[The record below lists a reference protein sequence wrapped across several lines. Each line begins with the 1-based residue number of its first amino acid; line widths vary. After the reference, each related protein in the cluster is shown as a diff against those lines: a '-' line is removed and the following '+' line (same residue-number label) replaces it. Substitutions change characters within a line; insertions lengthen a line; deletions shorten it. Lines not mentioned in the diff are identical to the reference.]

1 MIALG
6 IVVSGWAFFP
16 GWMSNDSLI
25 QYREARAGA
34 FNSWHPILMAW
45 WWRQLDHLYQGPAPF
60 LFQNLIMYWCG
71 IGLLTKAI
79 GRNAGRLA
87 YIVPIFGLWPA
98 LFFVLGE
105 IWKDV
110 AFACSMFM
118 AWAIVINAYCWQR
131 KTSTLEKGI
140 LVILLVFAAGVKTN
154 GIVAI
159 PFLIFFWL
167 NNDGVGRGIRL
178 VALTFTIFSASVL
191 VPFTMTRSLE
201 VKLDN
206 PLQYT
211 QVYDLLAISVKTRQ
225 NLLPRY
231 INERINLSQDEL
243 EKTYVVGQNDR
254 LFYGY
259 TKDLV
264 GLRAP
269 SLDEATKLQDSW
281 LKAIKDH
288 PVSYLTHR
296 WDNFLSLLRIGHS
309 TAAFVASPAVVQNEF
324 HIKFDSNGISDY
336 LSVMPLTH
344 PWIFYPWVYHLLTLI
359 AAAASFLKKTHR
371 SLAAAVLGSSF
382 AFIAPHF
389 FIVPASDFRYL
400 YYSYFCSLIMVCL
413 AVLSFNRLAV
423 EEKRVYRTGITL

>member
-1 MIALG
+1 
-6 IVVSGWAFFP
+6 
-16 GWMSNDSLI
+16 MSNDSLI

-60 LFQNLIMYWCG
+60 LFQNLLMYWCG

-79 GRNAGRLA
+79 RRNVGRAA
-87 YIVPIFGLWPA
+87 YVIPIFGLWPA

-105 IWKDV
+105 IRKDV
-110 AFACSMFM
+110 AFACSMFL
-118 AWAIVINAYCWQR
+118 AWSIVINAYCWQR
-131 KTSTLEKGI
+131 KTSTLEKCA
-140 LVILLVFAAGVKTN
+140 LVILLVFAVGVKTN

-159 PFLIFFWL
+159 PFLVLFWL

-178 VALTFTIFSASVL
+178 VALTSAIISAAVLIPFTI
-191 VPFTMTRSLE
+191 TRSLE
-201 VKLDN
+201 VKLDS

-211 QVYDLLAISVKTRQ
+211 QVYDLFAISVKTRQ

-231 INERINLSQDEL
+231 VNERINLSQDEL
-243 EKTYVVGQNDR
+243 EKTYVVGQNDG

-269 SLDEATKLQDSW
+269 SPEEAAKLQDSW

-309 TAAFVASPAVVQNEF
+309 TAAHVASPLAVENEF
-324 HIKFDSNGISDY
+324 NIKFDSNEISDY
-336 LSVMPLTH
+336 FHIMPFTH
-344 PWIFYPWVYHLLTLI
+344 PWMFYPWVYQVLTLI

-371 SLAAAVLGSSF
+371 SLSAAVLGSSF
-382 AFIAPHF
+382 AFVAPHF

-400 YYSYFCSLIMVCL
+400 YYSYFCSLIMICV
-413 AVLSFNRLAV
+413 AVLSFNSLLA
-423 EEKRVYRTGITL
+423 EEKRVYRTANTL